1 MFTPIHRA
9 LGLEPGNISI
19 DLFKQAV
26 EHSVEEASDLDW
38 KRVAYDSRKPR
49 WDEEA
54 AKDIAAMANS
64 GGGWIV
70 FGIEEDGDKNAASKI
85 APISW
90 SATDQ
95 QRILR
100 MAYAKIGPP
109 VVGLEFHQIE
119 CGDEESGSIVMMRVP
134 DSADAPHFAKK
145 GDDAFVAPRRN
156 GPHTVYMSDREIER
170 GFRERFQHADD
181 QERLLQDRYERAC
194 EALRPEDGVFLAVA
208 AVPYEPVSAQGP
220 SSKQRVLEYVSNS
233 RIPELYRQAN
243 AHSWWD
249 IGEIKKGLRQ
259 WVLRNNRSSWGK
271 CRHCLYDD
279 ATVLASYRVTLQGGS
294 YSATRATDEDLRNHS
309 LSEDIETAIIDFLTL
324 LRSHAQE
331 RKAYGGFRIRAG
343 LVGDSGSP
351 IFIRAT
357 ENWGNR
363 PLGVE
368 YSEPIIRFQPITTEL
383 DPLLDIDEILPTI
396 NDLALDLINQGG
408 VQYLQVMAEPNDRQ
422 SEPE

>member
-26 EHSVEEASDLDW
+26 EHSVEETGDLDW

-70 FGIEEDGDKNAASKI
+70 FGIEEDGDKNTASAI
-85 APISW
+85 VPISW

-95 QRILR
+95 QRILKA
-100 MAYAKIGPP
+100 AYAKIGPP
-109 VVGLEFHQIE
+109 VVGLEFHE
-119 CGDEESGSIVMMRVP
+119 VPCDNEGGGSVVVMRVP

-156 GPHTVYMSDREIER
+156 GPHTMYMSDREIER
-170 GFRERFQHADD
+170 GFRERFQHVDD

-194 EALRPEDGVFLAVA
+194 EGLSPEDGVFLAVA
-208 AVPYEPVSAQGP
+208 AIPYEAVSAQGP

-233 RIPELYRQAN
+233 HMPELHRQASGY
-243 AHSWWD
+243 SWWTL
-249 IGEIKKGLRQ
+249 GEIKKGLRQ

-271 CRHCLYDD
+271 FRHCLYDD
-279 ATVLASYRVTLQGGS
+279 ATVLASYRVTLEGSS
-294 YSATRATDEDLRNHS
+294 YSVKTAIDEDLRNHC
-309 LSEDIETAIIDFLTL
+309 LSEDIEAAIIDFLTL

-331 RKAYGGFRIRAG
+331 RKAFGGFRIRAG
-343 LVGDSGSP
+343 LVGHSQLP
-351 IFIRAT
+351 IYIRAT
-357 ENWGNR
+357 ENYGNR
-363 PLGVE
+363 PLDVE
-368 YSEPIIRFQPITTEL
+368 YSEPIVRFQPITMEF
-383 DPLLDIDEILPTI
+383 DPLADADELVPII
-396 NDLALDLINQGG
+396 NDLALDIINQGG
-408 VQYLQVMAEPNDRQ
+408 VQYLQVMAEPN
-422 SEPE
+422 E

>member
-19 DLFKQAV
+19 DLLVKAV
-26 EHSVEEASDLDW
+26 KHSVEETSDLDW

-100 MAYAKIGPP
+100 VAYAKIGPP

-119 CGDEESGSIVMMRVP
+119 CGDEDSGSIVMMRVP

-194 EALRPEDGVFLAVA
+194 EGLRPEDGVFLAVA
-208 AVPYEPVSAQGP
+208 AIPYEPVSAQGS

-233 RIPELYRQAN
+233 RMPELYRQAN
-243 AHSWWD
+243 ARSWWD

-279 ATVLASYRVTLQGGS
+279 ATVLASYRVTLQGGL
-294 YSATRATDEDLRNHS
+294 YSATRAIDEDLRNHS
-309 LSEDIETAIIDFLTL
+309 LSEDIETAVIDFLTL

-363 PLGVE
+363 PLDVE

-383 DPLLDIDEILPTI
+383 DPLSDIDEILPTI

>member
-26 EHSVEEASDLDW
+26 EHSVEETGDLDW

-70 FGIEEDGDKNAASKI
+70 FGIEEDGDKNTASEI
-85 APISW
+85 VPISW

-95 QRILR
+95 QRILKV
-100 MAYAKIGPP
+100 AYAKIGPP
-109 VVGLEFHQIE
+109 VVGLEFHE
-119 CGDEESGSIVMMRVP
+119 VPCDNESGGSVVMMRVP

-156 GPHTVYMSDREIER
+156 GPHTVFMSDREIER
-170 GFRERFQHADD
+170 CFRERFQHADD

-194 EALRPEDGVFLAVA
+194 EGLSPEDGVFLAVA
-208 AVPYEPVSAQGP
+208 AIPYEAVSAQGP

-233 RIPELYRQAN
+233 HMPELYRQAN
-243 AHSWWD
+243 GRSRWT

-259 WVLRNNRSSWGK
+259 WVLRNNRSSRGK
-271 CRHCLYDD
+271 FRHCLYDD
-279 ATVLASYRVTLQGGS
+279 ATVLTSYRVTLQES
-294 YSATRATDEDLRNHS
+294 WYHVTAAIDEDLTNHC
-309 LSEDIETAIIDFLTL
+309 LSDDIEAAVIDFLTL

-331 RKAYGGFRIRAG
+331 RKAFGGFRIRAG
-343 LVGDSGSP
+343 LVGHSQLP
-351 IFIRAT
+351 IYIRAT
-357 ENWGNR
+357 ENYGNR
-363 PLGVE
+363 PLDVE
-368 YSEPIIRFQPITTEL
+368 YSEPIVRFQPITTEF
-383 DPLLDIDEILPTI
+383 DPLADTDELVPII
-396 NDLALDLINQGG
+396 NDLALDIINQGG
-408 VQYLQVMAEPNDRQ
+408 VQYLQVMAEPNERQ

>member
-9 LGLEPGNISI
+9 LGLKPGNISF
-19 DLFKQAV
+19 DLFEQAV
-26 EHSVEEASDLDW
+26 EHSVEETGDLDW

-70 FGIEEDGDKNAASKI
+70 FGIEEDGDKNTASEI
-85 APISW
+85 VPISW

-95 QRILR
+95 QRILKV
-100 MAYAKIGPP
+100 AYAKIGPP
-109 VVGLEFHQIE
+109 VVGLEFHE
-119 CGDEESGSIVMMRVP
+119 VPCDNEGGGSVVVMRVP

-194 EALRPEDGVFLAVA
+194 EGLSPEDGVFLAVA
-208 AVPYEPVSAQGP
+208 AIPYEAVSAQGP

-233 RIPELYRQAN
+233 HMPELHRQASG
-243 AHSWWD
+243 HSWWTL
-249 IGEIKKGLRQ
+249 GEIKKGLRQ

-271 CRHCLYDD
+271 FRHCLYDD
-279 ATVLASYRVTLQGGS
+279 ATVLASYRVTLEGS
-294 YSATRATDEDLRNHS
+294 LYSVKTAINEDLRNHC
-309 LSEDIETAIIDFLTL
+309 LSEDIEAAIIDFLTL

-331 RKAYGGFRIRAG
+331 RKAFGGFRIRAG
-343 LVGDSGSP
+343 LVGYSQLP
-351 IFIRAT
+351 IYIRAT
-357 ENWGNR
+357 ENYGNR
-363 PLGVE
+363 PLDVE
-368 YSEPIIRFQPITTEL
+368 YSEPIVRFQPITTEF
-383 DPLLDIDEILPTI
+383 DPLADADELVPII
-396 NDLALDLINQGG
+396 NDLALDIINQGG
-408 VQYLQVMAEPNDRQ
+408 VQYLQVMAEPN
-422 SEPE
+422 E

>member
-26 EHSVEEASDLDW
+26 EHSVEETSDLDW

-85 APISW
+85 VPISW

-100 MAYAKIGPP
+100 AAYAKIGPP
-109 VVGLEFHQIE
+109 VVGLDFHE
-119 CGDEESGSIVMMRVP
+119 VPCDSEGGRSVVMMRVP

-233 RIPELYRQAN
+233 RIPELDRQAN
-243 AHSWWD
+243 AHSWWTL
-249 IGEIKKGLRQ
+249 GEIKKGLRQ
-259 WVLRNNRSSWGK
+259 WVLRSVRSSWGK

-279 ATVLASYRVTLQGGS
+279 ATVLASYRVTLQGGL
-294 YSATRATDEDLRNHS
+294 YSATRASDEDLRNHC
-309 LSEDIETAIIDFLTL
+309 LSEDIEAAVIDFLTL

-331 RKAYGGFRIRAG
+331 RKAFGGFRIRAG

-363 PLGVE
+363 PLNVE
-368 YSEPIIRFQPITTEL
+368 YSEPVSRFQPITTEF
-383 DPLLDIDEILPTI
+383 DPLADTDELLPII

>member
-1 MFTPIHRA
+1 MFTPIHKA

-19 DLFKQAV
+19 DLLAKAV
-26 EHSVEEASDLDW
+26 EHSVEETGDLDW
-38 KRVAYDSRKPR
+38 KRVAYDSRRPG

-85 APISW
+85 VPISW

-100 MAYAKIGPP
+100 AAYAKIGPP
-109 VVGLEFHQIE
+109 VVGLDFHE
-119 CGDEESGSIVMMRVP
+119 VPCGSEGGGSVVMMRVP
-134 DSADAPHFAKK
+134 DSADAPHFARK
-145 GDDAFVAPRRN
+145 GDNAFVAPRRN

-194 EALRPEDGVFLAVA
+194 EGLHPEDGVFLAVA

-233 RIPELYRQAN
+233 RMPELYRQAN
-243 AHSWWD
+243 AHSWWN

-259 WVLRNNRSSWGK
+259 WVLRSVRSSWGK

-279 ATVLASYRVTLQGGS
+279 ATVLASYRGQCHRV
-294 YSATRATDEDLRNHS
+294 
-309 LSEDIETAIIDFLTL
+309 
-324 LRSHAQE
+324 
-331 RKAYGGFRIRAG
+331 
-343 LVGDSGSP
+343 
-351 IFIRAT
+351 
-357 ENWGNR
+357 
-363 PLGVE
+363 
-368 YSEPIIRFQPITTEL
+368 
-383 DPLLDIDEILPTI
+383 
-396 NDLALDLINQGG
+396 
-408 VQYLQVMAEPNDRQ
+408 
-422 SEPE
+422 

>member
-26 EHSVEEASDLDW
+26 EHSVEETSDLDW

-85 APISW
+85 VPISW

-100 MAYAKIGPP
+100 AAYAKIGPP
-109 VVGLEFHQIE
+109 VVGLDFHE
-119 CGDEESGSIVMMRVP
+119 VPCDSEGGRSVVMMRVP

-243 AHSWWD
+243 AHSWWTL
-249 IGEIKKGLRQ
+249 GEIKKGLRQ
-259 WVLRNNRSSWGK
+259 WVLRSVRSSWGK
-271 CRHCLYDD
+271 CRHCLYYD
-279 ATVLASYRVTLQGGS
+279 ATVLASYRVTLQGGL
-294 YSATRATDEDLRNHS
+294 YSATRASDEDLRNHC
-309 LSEDIETAIIDFLTL
+309 LSEDIEAAVIDFLTL

-331 RKAYGGFRIRAG
+331 RKAFGGFRIRAG

-363 PLGVE
+363 PLNVE
-368 YSEPIIRFQPITTEL
+368 YSEPVSRFQPITTEF
-383 DPLLDIDEILPTI
+383 DPLADTDELLPII

-408 VQYLQVMAEPNDRQ
+408 VQYLQAMAEPNDRQ

>member
-9 LGLEPGNISI
+9 LALEPGNISI
-19 DLFKQAV
+19 NLFKQAV
-26 EHSVEEASDLDW
+26 EHSVEETSDLDW

-70 FGIEEDGDKNAASKI
+70 FGVEEDGDKNAASRI

-100 MAYAKIGPP
+100 AAYAKIGPP

-119 CGDEESGSIVMMRVP
+119 CGDEDSGSIVMMRVP

-194 EALRPEDGVFLAVA
+194 EGLRPEDGVFLAVA
-208 AVPYEPVSAQGP
+208 AIPYEPVSAQGS

-233 RIPELYRQAN
+233 RMPELYRQAN
-243 AHSWWD
+243 ARSWWD

-279 ATVLASYRVTLQGGS
+279 ATVLASYRVTLQGGL
-294 YSATRATDEDLRNHS
+294 YSATRAIDEDLRNHS
-309 LSEDIETAIIDFLTL
+309 LSEDIETAVIDFLTL

-343 LVGDSGSP
+343 LVGDLGSP

-363 PLGVE
+363 PLDVE

-383 DPLLDIDEILPTI
+383 DPLSDIDEILPTI

-408 VQYLQVMAEPNDRQ
+408 VQYLQVMSEPNDRQ

>member
-9 LGLEPGNISI
+9 LVLEPGDISI
-19 DLFKQAV
+19 NLFKQAI
-26 EHSVEEASDLDW
+26 EHSVEETSDLDW

-85 APISW
+85 VPISW

-100 MAYAKIGPP
+100 AAYAKIGPP
-109 VVGLEFHQIE
+109 VVGLEFYQIE
-119 CGDEESGSIVMMRVP
+119 CGDEDSGSIVMMRVP

-194 EALRPEDGVFLAVA
+194 EGLRPEDGVFLAVA
-208 AVPYEPVSAQGP
+208 AIPYEPVSAQEP

-233 RIPELYRQAN
+233 RMPELYRHAN
-243 AHSWWD
+243 AHSWWN

-279 ATVLASYRVTLQGGS
+279 ATVLASYRVTLQGGL
-294 YSATRATDEDLRNHS
+294 YSATRDPDEDLRNHC
-309 LSEDIETAIIDFLTL
+309 LSDDIETAVIDFLTL

-343 LVGDSGSP
+343 LVGDSESP

-363 PLGVE
+363 PLNVE
-368 YSEPIIRFQPITTEL
+368 YSEPISRFQSITMEF
-383 DPLLDIDEILPTI
+383 DPLADTDELLPII

>member
-9 LGLEPGNISI
+9 LGLEPGDISI
-19 DLFKQAV
+19 NLFKQAI
-26 EHSVEEASDLDW
+26 EHSVEETGDLDW
-38 KRVAYDSRKPR
+38 KRVAYDSRRPG

-70 FGIEEDGDKNAASKI
+70 FGIEEGGDKNAASKI

-100 MAYAKIGPP
+100 VAYAKIGPP
-109 VVGLEFHQIE
+109 VVGLEFYQIE
-119 CGDEESGSIVMMRVP
+119 CGDEDSGSIVMMRVP

-194 EALRPEDGVFLAVA
+194 EGLRPQDGVFLAA
-208 AVPYEPVSAQGP
+208 AAIPYEPVSPQGS

-243 AHSWWD
+243 AQSWWD
-249 IGEIKKGLRQ
+249 IVEIKKGLRQ

-294 YSATRATDEDLRNHS
+294 YSATRAIDEDLRNHS
-309 LSEDIETAIIDFLTL
+309 LSEDIETAVIDFITL

-363 PLGVE
+363 PLDVE
-368 YSEPIIRFQPITTEL
+368 YSEPIIRFQPITTDL

-408 VQYLQVMAEPNDRQ
+408 VQYLQVMAEPNDRP

>member
-19 DLFKQAV
+19 DLLVKAV
-26 EHSVEEASDLDW
+26 EHSVEETSDLDW

>member
-26 EHSVEEASDLDW
+26 EHSVEETGDLDW
-38 KRVAYDSRKPR
+38 KQVAYDSRKPR

-70 FGIEEDGDKNAASKI
+70 FGVEEDGDKNAASRI

-100 MAYAKIGPP
+100 AAYVKIGPP

-119 CGDEESGSIVMMRVP
+119 CGDEDSGSIVMMRVP

-194 EALRPEDGVFLAVA
+194 EGLRPEDGVFLAVA
-208 AVPYEPVSAQGP
+208 AIPYEPVSAQGS

-233 RIPELYRQAN
+233 RMPELYRQAN
-243 AHSWWD
+243 ARSWWD

-279 ATVLASYRVTLQGGS
+279 ATVLASYRVTLQGGL
-294 YSATRATDEDLRNHS
+294 YSATRAIDEDLRNHS
-309 LSEDIETAIIDFLTL
+309 LSEDIETAVIDFLTL

-363 PLGVE
+363 PLDVE

-383 DPLLDIDEILPTI
+383 DPLSDIDEILPTI

>member
-19 DLFKQAV
+19 DLFQQAV
-26 EHSVEEASDLDW
+26 EHSVEETGDLDW

-85 APISW
+85 VPISW
-90 SATDQ
+90 SANDQ

-100 MAYAKIGPP
+100 AAYAKIGPP
-109 VVGLEFHQIE
+109 VVGLEFHE
-119 CGDEESGSIVMMRVP
+119 VPCGNEGGGSVVVMRVP

-170 GFRERFQHADD
+170 GFRERFQHVDD

-208 AVPYEPVSAQGP
+208 AVPYEQVNGREATPVEQVY
-220 SSKQRVLEYVSNS
+220 QYVHEPLLPARADLRAPRN
-233 RIPELYRQAN
+233 
-243 AHSWWD
+243 WWEG
-249 IGEIKKGLRQ
+249 GEIKKGLHQ
-259 WVLRNNRSSWGK
+259 WIIRASKGVHWKFRK
-271 CRHCLYDD
+271 FVCDD
-279 ATVLASYRVTLQGGS
+279 ATVLGAYQLGLLM
-294 YSATRATDEDLRNHS
+294 TDEQWNHKFPVG
-309 LSEDIETAIIDFLTL
+309 LPNHCRAVDIETAVIDCFTL
-324 LRSHAQE
+324 LRNHAKE
-331 RKAYGGFRIRAG
+331 RQAHGGFRMRAG
-343 LVGDSGSP
+343 LVGIAGKP
-351 IFIRAT
+351 IVIREEDDWT
-357 ENWGNR
+357 ER
-363 PLGVE
+363 LRDADDM
-368 YSEPIIRFQPITTEL
+368 EPITRFQPITIEL
-383 DPLLDIDEILPTI
+383 DPLVEIEELLPVI
-396 NDLALDLINQGG
+396 GDLARDLVSQGG
-408 VQYLQVMAEPNDRQ
+408 VEYL
-422 SEPE
+422 

>member
-9 LGLEPGNISI
+9 LALEPGNISI
-19 DLFKQAV
+19 NLFKQAV
-26 EHSVEEASDLDW
+26 EHSVEETSDLDW

-70 FGIEEDGDKNAASKI
+70 FGVEEDGDKNAASRI

-100 MAYAKIGPP
+100 AAYVKIGPP

-119 CGDEESGSIVMMRVP
+119 CGDEDSGSIVMMRVP

-194 EALRPEDGVFLAVA
+194 EGLRPEDGVFLAVA
-208 AVPYEPVSAQGP
+208 AIPYEPVSAQGS

-233 RIPELYRQAN
+233 RMPELYRQAN
-243 AHSWWD
+243 ARSWWD

-279 ATVLASYRVTLQGGS
+279 ATVLASYRVTLQGGL
-294 YSATRATDEDLRNHS
+294 YSATRAIDEDLRNHS
-309 LSEDIETAIIDFLTL
+309 LSEDIETAVIDFLTL

-363 PLGVE
+363 PLDVE

-383 DPLLDIDEILPTI
+383 DPLSDIDEILPTI

>member
-9 LGLEPGNISI
+9 LGLEPGDISI
-19 DLFKQAV
+19 NLFKQAI
-26 EHSVEEASDLDW
+26 EHSVEETGDLDW
-38 KRVAYDSRKPR
+38 KRVAYDSRRPG

-70 FGIEEDGDKNAASKI
+70 FGIEEGGDKNAASKI

-100 MAYAKIGPP
+100 VAYAKIGPP
-109 VVGLEFHQIE
+109 VVGLEFYQIE
-119 CGDEESGSIVMMRVP
+119 CGDEDSGSIVMMRVP

-194 EALRPEDGVFLAVA
+194 EGLRPQDGVFLAA
-208 AVPYEPVSAQGP
+208 AAIPYEPVSPQGS

-243 AHSWWD
+243 AQSWWD

-294 YSATRATDEDLRNHS
+294 YSATRAIDEDLRNHS
-309 LSEDIETAIIDFLTL
+309 LSEDIETAVIDFITL

-363 PLGVE
+363 PLDVE
-368 YSEPIIRFQPITTEL
+368 YSEPIIRFQPITTDL
-383 DPLLDIDEILPTI
+383 DPLLDIGLFRVEC
-396 NDLALDLINQGG
+396 G
-408 VQYLQVMAEPNDRQ
+408 
-422 SEPE
+422 

>member
-26 EHSVEEASDLDW
+26 EHSVEETSDLDW

-343 LVGDSGSP
+343 LVGDSGSS

>member
-19 DLFKQAV
+19 DLLVKAV
-26 EHSVEEASDLDW
+26 ERSVEETGDLDW
-38 KRVAYDSRKPR
+38 KRVAYDSRRPG

-64 GGGWIV
+64 GGVWIV

-100 MAYAKIGPP
+100 AAYAKIGPP

-119 CGDEESGSIVMMRVP
+119 CSDEDSGSIVMMRVP

-194 EALRPEDGVFLAVA
+194 EGLHPEDGVFLAVA

-233 RIPELYRQAN
+233 RVPELYRQAN

-259 WVLRNNRSSWGK
+259 WVLRSVRSSWGK

-279 ATVLASYRVTLQGGS
+279 ATVLASYRVTLQGGL
-294 YSATRATDEDLRNHS
+294 YSATRASDEDLRNHC
-309 LSEDIETAIIDFLTL
+309 LSEDIEAAVIDFLTL

-343 LVGDSGSP
+343 LVGHSKLP
-351 IFIRAT
+351 IYIRAT
-357 ENWGNR
+357 ENGGNR
-363 PLGVE
+363 PLDVE
-368 YSEPIIRFQPITTEL
+368 YSEPISRFQPITTEF
-383 DPLLDIDEILPTI
+383 DPLADTDELLPII

-408 VQYLQVMAEPNDRQ
+408 VQYLQVMAEPHDR
-422 SEPE
+422 

>member
-26 EHSVEEASDLDW
+26 EHSVEETSDLDW

-233 RIPELYRQAN
+233 RIPERYRQAN

>member
-19 DLFKQAV
+19 DLLVKAV
-26 EHSVEEASDLDW
+26 ECSVEETGDLDW
-38 KRVAYDSRKPR
+38 KRVAYDSRRPG

-70 FGIEEDGDKNAASKI
+70 FGIEEDGDKNTASKI

-90 SATDQ
+90 SAADQ

-100 MAYAKIGPP
+100 AAYAKIGPP
-109 VVGLEFHQIE
+109 VVGLDFHQIE
-119 CGDEESGSIVMMRVP
+119 CGDEDSGSIVMMRVP

-194 EALRPEDGVFLAVA
+194 EGLRPEDGVFLAVA
-208 AVPYEPVSAQGP
+208 AIPYEPVSAQGP

-233 RIPELYRQAN
+233 RMPELYRQSN
-243 AHSWWD
+243 AHSWWN

-279 ATVLASYRVTLQGGS
+279 ATVLASYRVTLQGGL
-294 YSATRATDEDLRNHS
+294 YSATRDPDEDLRNHC
-309 LSEDIETAIIDFLTL
+309 LSDDIETAVIDFLTL

-343 LVGDSGSP
+343 LVGDSESP

-363 PLGVE
+363 PLNVE
-368 YSEPIIRFQPITTEL
+368 YSEPISRFQSITTEF
-383 DPLLDIDEILPTI
+383 DPLADTDELLPII
-396 NDLALDLINQGG
+396 NDLALDIINQGG
-408 VQYLQVMAEPNDRQ
+408 VQYLQVMAEPNERQ
-422 SEPE
+422 SRPE

>member
-19 DLFKQAV
+19 NLFKQAV
-26 EHSVEEASDLDW
+26 EHSVEETGDLDW
-38 KRVAYDSRKPR
+38 KRVAYDSRRPG

-70 FGIEEDGDKNAASKI
+70 FGIEEDGDKNVASKI
-85 APISW
+85 VPISW

-100 MAYAKIGPP
+100 AAYAKIGPP
-109 VVGLEFHQIE
+109 VVGLDFHE
-119 CGDEESGSIVMMRVP
+119 VPCGSEGGGSVVMMRVP

-181 QERLLQDRYERAC
+181 QERLLQARYESAC

-208 AVPYEPVSAQGP
+208 AVPHEAVTGPVPTTVDLIHQYANAQ
-220 SSKQRVLEYVSNS
+220 
-233 RIPELYRQAN
+233 IAPELVSGNRVEN
-243 AHSWWD
+243 WWNG
-249 IGEIKKGLRQ
+249 GEVKKGLRQ
-259 WVLRNNRSSWGK
+259 WIIRGYQSSRGYFRK
-271 CRHCLYDD
+271 FLYDD
-279 ATVLASYRVTLQGGS
+279 ATVVGAYQLGLLVTDPRWSDRYPVGL
-294 YSATRATDEDLRNHS
+294 TNHCRGN
-309 LSEDIETAIIDFLTL
+309 EVETAVTDFITL
-324 LRSHAQE
+324 LRSHAKE
-331 RKAYGGFRIRAG
+331 RQAHGGFRIRAG
-343 LVGDSGSP
+343 LVGIQKEP
-351 IFIRAT
+351 IYIHGMS
-357 ENWGNR
+357 WGNNL
-363 PLGVE
+363 LGTE
-368 YSEPIIRFQPITTEL
+368 YMEPIVRFQPITMEL
-383 DPLLDIDEILPTI
+383 DPLLTIDEVLPI
-396 NDLALDLINQGG
+396 IGDLALDLINQGG

>member
-9 LGLEPGNISI
+9 LGLEPGDISI

-26 EHSVEEASDLDW
+26 EHGVEETSDLDW

-100 MAYAKIGPP
+100 AAYAKIGPP

-119 CGDEESGSIVMMRVP
+119 CGDEDSGGIVMMRVP

-194 EALRPEDGVFLAVA
+194 EGLRPQDGVFLAA
-208 AVPYEPVSAQGP
+208 AAIPYEPVSAQGS

-243 AHSWWD
+243 AQSWWD

-294 YSATRATDEDLRNHS
+294 YSATRAIDEDLRNHS
-309 LSEDIETAIIDFLTL
+309 LSEDIETAVIDFITL

-363 PLGVE
+363 PLDVE
-368 YSEPIIRFQPITTEL
+368 YSEPIIRFQPITTDL

-408 VQYLQVMAEPNDRQ
+408 VQYLQVMAEPNDRP

>member
-26 EHSVEEASDLDW
+26 EHSVEETSDLDW

>member
-9 LGLEPGNISI
+9 LGLKPGNISF
-19 DLFKQAV
+19 DLFEQAV
-26 EHSVEEASDLDW
+26 EHSVEETGDLDW

-70 FGIEEDGDKNAASKI
+70 FGIEEDGDKNTASEI
-85 APISW
+85 VPISW

-95 QRILR
+95 QRILKV
-100 MAYAKIGPP
+100 AYAKIGPP
-109 VVGLEFHQIE
+109 VVGLEFHE
-119 CGDEESGSIVMMRVP
+119 VPCDNEGGGSVVVMRVP

-194 EALRPEDGVFLAVA
+194 EGLSPEDGVFLAVA
-208 AVPYEPVSAQGP
+208 AIPYEAVSAQGP

-233 RIPELYRQAN
+233 HMPELHRQASG
-243 AHSWWD
+243 HSWWTL
-249 IGEIKKGLRQ
+249 GEIKKGLRQ

-271 CRHCLYDD
+271 FRHCLYDD
-279 ATVLASYRVTLQGGS
+279 ATVLASYRVTLEGS
-294 YSATRATDEDLRNHS
+294 LYSVKTAINEDLRNHC
-309 LSEDIETAIIDFLTL
+309 LSEDIEAAIIDFLTL

-331 RKAYGGFRIRAG
+331 RKAFGGFRIRAG
-343 LVGDSGSP
+343 LVGHSQLP
-351 IFIRAT
+351 IYIRAT
-357 ENWGNR
+357 ENYGNR
-363 PLGVE
+363 PLDVE
-368 YSEPIIRFQPITTEL
+368 YSEPIVRFQPITTEF
-383 DPLLDIDEILPTI
+383 DPLADADELVPII
-396 NDLALDLINQGG
+396 NDLALDIINQGG
-408 VQYLQVMAEPNDRQ
+408 VQYLQVMAEPN
-422 SEPE
+422 E

>member
-26 EHSVEEASDLDW
+26 EHSVEETGDLDW

-70 FGIEEDGDKNAASKI
+70 FGIEEDGDKNTASAI
-85 APISW
+85 VPISW
-90 SATDQ
+90 TATDQ
-95 QRILR
+95 QRILKA
-100 MAYAKIGPP
+100 AYAKIGPP
-109 VVGLEFHQIE
+109 VVGLEFHE
-119 CGDEESGSIVMMRVP
+119 VPCDNEGGGSVVVMRVP

-156 GPHTVYMSDREIER
+156 GPHTMYMSDREIER
-170 GFRERFQHADD
+170 GFRERFQHVDD

-194 EALRPEDGVFLAVA
+194 EGLSPEDGVFLAVA
-208 AVPYEPVSAQGP
+208 AIPYEAVSAQGP

-233 RIPELYRQAN
+233 HMPELHRQASG
-243 AHSWWD
+243 HSWWTL
-249 IGEIKKGLRQ
+249 GEIKKGLRQ

-271 CRHCLYDD
+271 FRHCLYDD
-279 ATVLASYRVTLQGGS
+279 ATVLASYRVTLEGSS
-294 YSATRATDEDLRNHS
+294 YSVKTAIDEDLRNHC
-309 LSEDIETAIIDFLTL
+309 LSEDIEAAIIDFLTL

-331 RKAYGGFRIRAG
+331 RKAFGGFRIRAG
-343 LVGDSGSP
+343 LVGHSQLP
-351 IFIRAT
+351 IYIRAT
-357 ENWGNR
+357 ENYGNR
-363 PLGVE
+363 PLDVE
-368 YSEPIIRFQPITTEL
+368 YSEPIVRFQPITTEF
-383 DPLLDIDEILPTI
+383 DPLADADELVPII
-396 NDLALDLINQGG
+396 NDLALDIINQGG
-408 VQYLQVMAEPNDRQ
+408 VQYLQVMAVPN
-422 SEPE
+422 E

>member
-9 LGLEPGNISI
+9 LGLEPGDISI
-19 DLFKQAV
+19 NLFKQAI
-26 EHSVEEASDLDW
+26 EHSVEETGDLDW
-38 KRVAYDSRKPR
+38 KRVAYDSRRPG

-70 FGIEEDGDKNAASKI
+70 FGIEEGGDKNAASKI

-100 MAYAKIGPP
+100 VAYAKIGPP
-109 VVGLEFHQIE
+109 VVGLEFYQIE
-119 CGDEESGSIVMMRVP
+119 CGDEDSGSIVMMRVP

-194 EALRPEDGVFLAVA
+194 EGLRPQDGVFLAA
-208 AVPYEPVSAQGP
+208 AAIPYEPVSPQGS

-243 AHSWWD
+243 AQSWWD

-294 YSATRATDEDLRNHS
+294 YSATRAIDEDLRNHS
-309 LSEDIETAIIDFLTL
+309 LSEDIETAVIDFITL

-363 PLGVE
+363 PLDVE
-368 YSEPIIRFQPITTEL
+368 YSEPIIRFQPITTDL

-408 VQYLQVMAEPNDRQ
+408 VQYLQVMAEPNDRP